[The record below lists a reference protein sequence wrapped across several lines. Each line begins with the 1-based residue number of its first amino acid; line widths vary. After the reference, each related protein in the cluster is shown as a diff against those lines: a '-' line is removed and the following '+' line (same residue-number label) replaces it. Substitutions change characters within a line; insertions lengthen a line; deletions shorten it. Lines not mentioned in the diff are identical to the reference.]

1 MKYWFY
7 EESRADSW
15 SAPLKAR
22 TEVRSPLPLYNLLE
36 NLALP
41 LSTIIW
47 LDIEKKGS
55 WKYEIIFF
63 CYCCFYQCYLPVW
76 AASKTVKPTQHT
88 SFVRELSS
96 ALLSLPAG
104 LCYCSSFCLQCLF
117 WAKWNLPK
125 VIATARSK
133 QYLVGKILSESNSVG
148 KLGPYS
154 DLPYCLVG
162 LPSPEFWSQ
171 GQVLKARQAY
181 NSALRLRWLIHGATT
196 LDHAQLCYIV
206 VIRASPDRTALPMG
220 QWRAL
225 WRQVQGAAPTLLH
238 RSDCLCSGSLFTVTG

>member
-1 MKYWFY
+1 M
-7 EESRADSW
+7 
-15 SAPLKAR
+15 
-22 TEVRSPLPLYNLLE
+22 LPTCLGCFE
-36 NLALP
+36 N
-41 LSTIIW
+41 
-47 LDIEKKGS
+47 
-55 WKYEIIFF
+55 
-63 CYCCFYQCYLPVW
+63 C
-76 AASKTVKPTQHT
+76 VKPTQHT

-104 LCYCSSFCLQCLF
+104 LCYCSSFCLLCLF